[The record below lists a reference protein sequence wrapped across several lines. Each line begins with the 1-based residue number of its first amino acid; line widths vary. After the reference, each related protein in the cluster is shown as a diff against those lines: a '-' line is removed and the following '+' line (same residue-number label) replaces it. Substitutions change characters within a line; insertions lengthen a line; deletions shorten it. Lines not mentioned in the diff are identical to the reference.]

1 MSEDNELKKVMQS
14 RDKRIEKVTP
24 LKGSGWQ
31 DRARL
36 TTNGAIRR
44 SSLYN
49 IRLYLENEPNLK
61 GTLAYDEFTDR
72 VVKVL
77 SNDQTGLQ
85 KGDWRAVDDSLLR
98 AYFDEKHDI
107 LFTKDN
113 LIDGM
118 VSVAKANSFDPMK
131 QRIEAVKWDGQPR
144 AETFFINY
152 LGAED
157 NHYTRMVTRKW
168 LAGAVARIY
177 SPGVKF
183 DIIPILEGKQ
193 GLGKSTTVAL
203 LAPQYFNDNMKSMGK
218 NKDDY
223 QKLTGSWIVE
233 LAELSA
239 MNKTDIETI
248 KNFTSAQSD
257 YFRNSYARF
266 PEQHPRRNV
275 FIGSTNQTDYLKDAT
290 GERRFYPVRCGTQK
304 AAKNPWQPNKTD
316 ILQTLAEVKTWVDA
330 GERLYFDQQTVSEAK
345 AYQHEAQVVDPMK
358 EAINDY
364 LTMLVPTNW
373 DKLTISV
380 KQSYFKAIENG
391 GHVDAN
397 AENWLAVKLDKQ
409 KELIQRTTTREI
421 MAVVFDHD
429 TNKYFSGRTNSEAK
443 RIKLI
448 MDNMDGWEYR
458 RLREDGKQTRGYIR
472 LT

>member
-1 MSEDNELKKVMQS
+1 VSEDNELKKVMQS

-49 IRLYLENEPNLK
+49 IRLYLENDPNLK

-98 AYFDEKHDI
+98 AYFDEKYDI

-152 LGAED
+152 LGATD

-168 LAGAVARIY
+168 LAGAVARVY
-177 SPGVKF
+177 FPGVSS
-183 DIIPILEGKQ
+183 ILSQ
-193 GLGKSTTVAL
+193 
-203 LAPQYFNDNMKSMGK
+203 F
-218 NKDDY
+218 
-223 QKLTGSWIVE
+223 W
-233 LAELSA
+233 
-239 MNKTDIETI
+239 
-248 KNFTSAQSD
+248 
-257 YFRNSYARF
+257 
-266 PEQHPRRNV
+266 
-275 FIGSTNQTDYLKDAT
+275 
-290 GERRFYPVRCGTQK
+290 K
-304 AAKNPWQPNKTD
+304 AS
-316 ILQTLAEVKTWVDA
+316 
-330 GERLYFDQQTVSEAK
+330 R
-345 AYQHEAQVVDPMK
+345 
-358 EAINDY
+358 
-364 LTMLVPTNW
+364 
-373 DKLTISV
+373 
-380 KQSYFKAIENG
+380 
-391 GHVDAN
+391 
-397 AENWLAVKLDKQ
+397 
-409 KELIQRTTTREI
+409 
-421 MAVVFDHD
+421 
-429 TNKYFSGRTNSEAK
+429 
-443 RIKLI
+443 
-448 MDNMDGWEYR
+448 GWERVPQRHYYPR
-458 RLREDGKQTRGYIR
+458 NTSMTI
-472 LT
+472 